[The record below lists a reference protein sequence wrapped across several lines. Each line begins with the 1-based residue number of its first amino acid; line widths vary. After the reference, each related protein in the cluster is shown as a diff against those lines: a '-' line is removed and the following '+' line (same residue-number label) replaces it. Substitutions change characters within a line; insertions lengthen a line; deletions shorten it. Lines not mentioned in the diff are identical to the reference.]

1 MPRRARTEPD
11 PHFFHV
17 INRSA
22 RRVPMFARPKDYREF
37 LAILREGL
45 KRHPV
50 PLVAYCLMNN
60 HWHLV
65 VGPTGTALLSK
76 LMHWVTTTHAV
87 RLNLRQGRTGEGAV
101 YQGRFKSHPLES
113 PGSLLRAIRYVER
126 NALSAGLAQR
136 AQSWP
141 WGSLADR
148 LRSHPSM
155 PMTNVPI
162 LTSAAWIAYVNSS
175 HPMDRVPARPVPWL
189 WKAVAN
195 RPVPSHDSAEAPGAG
210 GAEGGQEG
218 IGVDGCAG
226 NDQTDAHVERA
237 KHLRLVEVPRVAK
250 PAKQRRNRPT
260 VAIK

>member
-101 YQGRFKSHPLES
+101 YQGRFKSFPVQHDAHFLTVC
-113 PGSLLRAIRYVER
+113 RYVEA
-126 NALSAGLAQR
+126 NALRAGL
-136 AQSWP
+136 
-141 WGSLADR
+141 
-148 LRSHPSM
+148 
-155 PMTNVPI
+155 VP
-162 LTSAAWIAYVNSS
+162 
-175 HPMDRVPARPVPWL
+175 R
-189 WKAVAN
+189 
-195 RPVPSHDSAEAPGAG
+195 AEAW
-210 GAEGGQEG
+210 
-218 IGVDGCAG
+218 
-226 NDQTDAHVERA
+226 RW
-237 KHLRLVEVPRVAK
+237 
-250 PAKQRRNRPT
+250 
-260 VAIK
+260 